1 MQKSKYQK
9 YQIETINRADIKN
22 APYSPRIIGKE
33 AQKRL
38 KKGIKEHGLVSAIT
52 YNKRTGHICGGHQRL
67 ELLDSLERSQNY
79 ALDVCVIDVDEK
91 EEAIINIQLNN
102 PSMQGDWD
110 LNKLAEMK
118 DEFDIDFVEDMGF
131 TQLDIDT
138 MYDGLFSE
146 YYEAP
151 ERCETNEKLDAV
163 KEARKEAKEKYK
175 ENAKMEYYAVIIF
188 KDEDEKRDFFSKIN
202 VPLAEQYVT
211 AEEVERLKDK

>member
-9 YQIETINRADIKN
+9 YEIETINRADISN
-22 APYSPRIIGKE
+22 APYNPRIIDKE

-118 DEFDIDFVEDMGF
+118 DEFNIDFVEDMGF
-131 TQLDIDT
+131 SQLDIDT

-151 ERCETNEKLDAV
+151 ERCETNEKLDKV

-175 ENAKMEYYAVIIF
+175 ENAKMEHYSVIIF
-188 KDEDEKRDFFSKIN
+188 ADEDEKREFYKQIN
-202 VPLAEQYVT
+202 LPFAEQYIT
-211 AEEVERLKDK
+211 TEELERLKEK